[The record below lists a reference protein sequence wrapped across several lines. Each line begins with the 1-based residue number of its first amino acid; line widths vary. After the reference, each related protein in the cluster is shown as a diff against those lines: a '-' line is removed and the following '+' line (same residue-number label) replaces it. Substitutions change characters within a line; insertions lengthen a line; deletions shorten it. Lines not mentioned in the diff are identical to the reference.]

1 MLSICLLSFTLLSC
15 KDEFNIPETNSYV
28 DGDSPEVTIVSPS
41 NRAISTNDSIV
52 PIHIEVTDNYFLGSF
67 KLIIRNELTGLE
79 EYTYETL
86 TGDSVFVYKGDFTI
100 PSKDST
106 VHELF
111 VSCNDAVGNNNYDL
125 ISFTTK

>member
-1 MLSICLLSFTLLSC
+1 MLSICLLSFALLSC

-28 DGDSPEVTIVSPS
+28 DGDSPEVTIISPS
-41 NRAISTNDSIV
+41 NNSIYTNDSIV
-52 PIHIEVTDNYFLGSF
+52 PIHIEAKDNYFLGSF

-79 EYTYETL
+79 DYNYETE
-86 TGDSVFVYKGDFTI
+86 TGDSIFVYKGDFII

-106 VHELF
+106 VYELF

-125 ISFTTK
+125 VSFTTK